1 LAIEDGLRVFGVHRC
16 PIVLVDAGE
25 RLALNYLA
33 RAVDLSRGYSYLLD
47 REYANFGKPT
57 FKELR

>member
-1 LAIEDGLRVFGVHRC
+1 LVIAEGLRVFVVHRYT
-16 PIVLVDAGE
+16 IVLVDAGE

-47 REYANFGKPT
+47 RDYANFGKPT